1 MSTKKLRLAFTGG
14 GTGGHILPIL
24 SLLQTIDTSR
34 QYRQQIDKVFWFGEK
49 ESMEANFF
57 DQHQD
62 TFEYIQPQFISII
75 AGKYRRETIRRSRL
89 KNIRDIFLFPIGII
103 QSIIAIVY
111 HKIDVVFCKWGYV
124 SLPVVIAARLCRKKI
139 VVHDSDT
146 HPGLTTRFASR
157 FAHQNFS
164 WFPDTLPDGEVIG
177 QILSDKL
184 VVDLL
189 PLPFVLPSDK
199 HIILIAG
206 GSSGSKK
213 LYEGV
218 LQAIA
223 REKNLQ
229 DKYFFI
235 FVNGNHIIDPEY
247 IQGLEQCILITDLI
261 TDQAVMGWLYRVA
274 DKAIVR
280 GGTTTLAECK
290 LFDLPLV
297 IVPLPIT
304 HDQAGNAEFYV
315 QQYSDVMISQN
326 DPDFIPL
333 LIKHISTTIPKSF
346 ELTSEHILE
355 RIRSAKYR
363 ILDSLFDSK
372 K

>member
-1 MSTKKLRLAFTGG
+1 
-14 GTGGHILPIL
+14 
-24 SLLQTIDTSR
+24 
-34 QYRQQIDKVFWFGEK
+34 
-49 ESMEANFF
+49 
-57 DQHQD
+57 
-62 TFEYIQPQFISII
+62 
-75 AGKYRRETIRRSRL
+75 
-89 KNIRDIFLFPIGII
+89 
-103 QSIIAIVY
+103 
-111 HKIDVVFCKWGYV
+111 
-124 SLPVVIAARLCRKKI
+124 
-139 VVHDSDT
+139 
-146 HPGLTTRFASR
+146 
-157 FAHQNFS
+157 
-164 WFPDTLPDGEVIG
+164 
-177 QILSDKL
+177 
-184 VVDLL
+184 
-189 PLPFVLPSDK
+189 
-199 HIILIAG
+199 
-206 GSSGSKK
+206 
-213 LYEGV
+213 
-218 LQAIA
+218 
-223 REKNLQ
+223 
-229 DKYFFI
+229 
-235 FVNGNHIIDPEY
+235 
-247 IQGLEQCILITDLI
+247 
-261 TDQAVMGWLYRVA
+261 MGWLYRVA